1 MKTEN
6 FEWINM
12 RKSYQKRVVLDIPH
26 IKLEKGKRYAVVG
39 ENGAGKSTFIKM
51 LAGIVKSDCK
61 GDISNEKYHISY
73 MPQTPYIFDMSVLD
87 NMRKTIKVKNITELE
102 HILEKMDINNLK
114 DKQATLLS
122 GGEKQRLAFCRVISQ
137 PCELLLL
144 DEPSAAMDVYG
155 AKMFEQL
162 IQDYQ
167 KKNCCTVVMV
177 LHDIVQVKRLAE
189 EIIFMKEGKVIM
201 QGEYK
206 ELFFKT
212 ENPFVREYANYFF
225 D

>member
-12 RKSYQKRVVLDIPH
+12 KKSYQKRVVLDISN
-26 IKLEKGKRYAVVG
+26 IKLERGKRYAVVG

-51 LAGIVKSDCK
+51 LAGILKSDCE
-61 GDISNEKYHISY
+61 GDIRNEKYHISY
-73 MPQTPYIFDMSVLD
+73 MPQNPYIFDMSVLE
-87 NMRKTIKVKNITELE
+87 NMKKTIKGKTTTELE

-114 DKQATLLS
+114 NKQATLLS

-144 DEPSAAMDVYG
+144 DEPSTAMDVYG
-155 AKMFEQL
+155 AKLFEQL
-162 IQDYQ
+162 LQDYQ
-167 KKNCCTVVMV
+167 KKYCCAVVMI
-177 LHDIVQVKRLAE
+177 LHDIVQVKRLAD

-206 ELFFKT
+206 KLFFNT
-212 ENPFVREYANYFF
+212 ENPFVKEYANYFL